1 MGNLQSQGGG
11 KRHGDSNSD
20 NKPKF
25 DEILSRFS
33 HEDRNNHRTTRPRN
47 GRARSSGSLQFGMS
61 RSEEDVREKTK
72 EKSHSFSGLKD
83 SLRRSFRV
91 PSRDEQERRPKGK
104 PKDRSQVVMGSWAG
118 GEDAGRKKRSNSR
131 DSGGGHRQASR
142 TCSTGSS
149 RSGSGRQSG
158 GSVRRTASTGSSRR
172 GSAGSRKSSGK
183 RTNDGKSFI
192 SYFT

>member
-11 KRHGDSNSD
+11 KRHGDS
-20 NKPKF
+20 
-25 DEILSRFS
+25 
-33 HEDRNNHRTTRPRN
+33 RPRN

>member
-1 MGNLQSQGGG
+1 MGNLQSQAG
-11 KRHGDSNSD
+11 KRHGDS
-20 NKPKF
+20 
-25 DEILSRFS
+25 
-33 HEDRNNHRTTRPRN
+33 RPRN

-91 PSRDEQERRPKGK
+91 PSRDEQERRPKAK

-118 GEDAGRKKRSNSR
+118 GEDSGRKKRSNSR
-131 DSGGGHRQASR
+131 DSSGSHRQASR
-142 TCSTGSS
+142 TCSSGSN

-158 GSVRRTASTGSSRR
+158 GSVRRTASAGSSRR

-183 RTNDGKSFI
+183 RRDDGKSFI
-192 SYFT
+192 SYFS

>member
-1 MGNLQSQGGG
+1 MGNLQSQVG
-11 KRHGDSNSD
+11 KRHGDS
-20 NKPKF
+20 
-25 DEILSRFS
+25 
-33 HEDRNNHRTTRPRN
+33 RPRN

-104 PKDRSQVVMGSWAG
+104 PKDRTQVVMGSWAG

-131 DSGGGHRQASR
+131 DSGGGHRQAGR
-142 TCSTGSS
+142 TCSSGSN

-172 GSAGSRKSSGK
+172 GSAGSRRSSGK
-183 RTNDGKSFI
+183 RRDDSKSFI
-192 SYFT
+192 SYFS